1 MSGFTKLLIIND
13 MEKLNKRI
21 EKKKIRV
28 INN

>member
-1 MSGFTKLLIIND
+1 MSGFTKLFIIND